1 MRSVKAQLHDGT
13 QVSILEVVNQNKP
26 LKEWRVKVID
36 ENKSTFIIDITHIKT
51 LGGT

>member
-1 MRSVKAQLHDGT
+1 MRNVEAQLHDGT

-26 LKEWRVKVID
+26 LKEWRVRVIN
-36 ENKSTFIIDITHIKT
+36 ENEDIFIIDITAIKT